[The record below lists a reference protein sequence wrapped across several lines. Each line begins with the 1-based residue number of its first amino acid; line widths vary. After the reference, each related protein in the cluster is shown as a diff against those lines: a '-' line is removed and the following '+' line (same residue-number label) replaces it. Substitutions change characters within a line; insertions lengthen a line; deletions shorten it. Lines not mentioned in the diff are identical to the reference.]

1 MTPILI
7 NSPYSTVGTSKIYD
21 KIKIAYTYTIMSH
34 FPVSLDV
41 DGDLDDRVLGVCS
54 ELSYTA
60 ILVLN
65 SACSH
70 NLNCLRVTRLQK
82 IKK

>member
-1 MTPILI
+1 
-7 NSPYSTVGTSKIYD
+7 
-21 KIKIAYTYTIMSH
+21 MSH